1 MSVSADTSPA
11 TSDNNPLKVAIL
23 KRVSTDTQTTGGG
36 LDAQDR
42 IVDESLNEIDREIVI
57 VDKIEEEG
65 VSGTKFPRS
74 SLLEVLEMAREG
86 ELDAVAVKDVSRIG
100 RLAAPTFGFVW
111 LLNYW
116 FNIDLIVEDGR
127 YNIQR
132 KTDLIQIFFRTLNAE
147 LKNRFRTSYVHESQL
162 EEFRQGKFHVTGR
175 HVRFGYKKITDDE
188 KETEQKGRIKEGD
201 ELTIHK
207 KEAEVIR
214 ALLSALADIGPVRN
228 AFARAR
234 KRVGKRFDQERLPD
248 ADVNLKYL
256 LRNPIY
262 KGRPTWE
269 IDATAEGS
277 KSATMER
284 EDLRIVD
291 DSTFEEVQDILDVRD
306 RRYTRAAADEEDY
319 PGRLTMQQIAS
330 LVGLSRLVA
339 FDDVVRIHCPDCG
352 AEMNDNGRWRATSD
366 LKPSN
371 MDEITEDPILKRYS
385 CPNDE
390 CERSEKRF
398 PNELEAYM
406 LFDSEVSLE
415 ELTER

>member
-1 MSVSADTSPA
+1 
-11 TSDNNPLKVAIL
+11 VAIL
-23 KRVSTDTQTTGGG
+23 KRVSTDPQTTGGG
-36 LDAQDR
+36 LDAQAR
-42 IVDESLNEIDREIVI
+42 IVDESLDEIDREIVI
-57 VDKIEEEG
+57 VDKINEEG

-74 SLLEVLEMAREG
+74 SLLEILEMAREG

-188 KETEQKGRIKEGD
+188 KETGQKGRIKEGD

-214 ALLSALADIGPVRN
+214 ALLSVLADIGPVRN

-234 KRVGKRFDQERLPD
+234 ERVGERFDQERLPD

-306 RRYTRAAADEEDY
+306 RRYTRAATDEEDY
-319 PGRLTMQQIAS
+319 PDRLTVQQIAS

-371 MDEITEDPILKRYS
+371 IDEITDDPILKRYS

-406 LFDSEVSLE
+406 LFDSAVSLE